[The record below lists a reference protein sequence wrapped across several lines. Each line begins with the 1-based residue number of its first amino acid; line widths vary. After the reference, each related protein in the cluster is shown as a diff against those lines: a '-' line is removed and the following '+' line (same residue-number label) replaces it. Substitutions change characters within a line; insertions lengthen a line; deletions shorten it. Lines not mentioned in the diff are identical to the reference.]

1 MEPNG
6 SIHLPLYNLHRRTKM
21 SLFSE
26 VATGLSKAASF
37 IVEVFTKGDQVVKT
51 FESLSPQTKA
61 AMLATFYDV
70 TTTLT
75 TGAEA
80 AGAAASGN
88 IPTAFTLSE
97 TTLTLLESV
106 KSDLETDGSVVLA
119 DLKALG
125 IIKPAIVKA

>member
-1 MEPNG
+1 
-6 SIHLPLYNLHRRTKM
+6 M